1 MLSDYA
7 SITRNPSA
15 SYSFAA
21 FSTVL
26 GALCCLVGRYSGFAA
41 FLYVPVFFLSKNLFN
56 IIFW

>member
-26 GALCCLVGRYSGFAA
+26 DAYIQGRETCAG
-41 FLYVPVFFLSKNLFN
+41 
-56 IIFW
+56 W